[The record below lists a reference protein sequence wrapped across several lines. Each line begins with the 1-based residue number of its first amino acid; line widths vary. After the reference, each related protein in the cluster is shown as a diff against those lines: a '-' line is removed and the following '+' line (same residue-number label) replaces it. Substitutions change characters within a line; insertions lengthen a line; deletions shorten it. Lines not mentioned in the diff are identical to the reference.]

1 MLTKPDTLLLD
12 KLDDGKKGGMPMQF
26 ETLATGYGLLEGPRT
41 DDQNRLYYSDV
52 RGGGVF
58 RRSPDGRIETLIPE
72 RKFVGG
78 IALNANGG
86 LLVTGKTLAQ
96 WNEQTGQLKDIFA

>member
-1 MLTKPDTLLLD
+1 ME
-12 KLDDGKKGGMPMQF
+12 F

-41 DDQNRLYYSDV
+41 DEQNRLYFSDV

-72 RKFVGG
+72 RRSSFRERPGQTTPTSEPPLRS
-78 IALNANGG
+78 AARRAFSSTLA
-86 LLVTGKTLAQ
+86 VTG
-96 WNEQTGQLKDIFA
+96 WYGRSR

>member
-1 MLTKPDTLLLD
+1 
-12 KLDDGKKGGMPMQF
+12 MQF

-58 RRSPDGRIETLIPE
+58 RRSPDGRIETLITE

-78 IALNANGG
+78 IFDLVSKGNPMHVETAPTARWSRRVTEMLV
-86 LLVTGKTLAQ
+86 LLILP
-96 WNEQTGQLKDIFA
+96 